1 MPKGIM
7 SWFFVE
13 SGEEDNQGNSEKEKK
28 IKEIETAP
36 PSSETL
42 AEDQTGEKG
51 KVSRK
56 FVDILFKALRKN
68 DLEGFDYM
76 EFKKSLQSLK
86 KMDMPIET
94 RIQSAFAMAET
105 MGVNKQHLLKTAA
118 HYIKVLQQEEQ
129 KFEQA
134 LEKQQSKQIES
145 KKGQLDQLS
154 QTIEKKL
161 AQIKKLEAEVAQHKE
176 QINTLQNEIKGAATS
191 IASTKNDF
199 IASYNSL
206 VNQIKQDMKHIND
219 YLK

>member
-13 SGEEDNQGNSEKEKK
+13 SEEDENKVAP
-28 IKEIETAP
+28 AP
-36 PSSETL
+36 PSSENL
-42 AEDQTGEKG
+42 EEDQAGEKG

-56 FVDILFKALRKN
+56 FIDILFKALRKN

-94 RIQSAFAMAET
+94 RMQSAFAMAET
-105 MGVNKQHLLKTAA
+105 MGVDKEKLLQSAE
-118 HYIKVLQQEEQ
+118 HYIQVLQREEQ

-134 LEKQQSKQIES
+134 LENQQSKKIET
-145 KKGQLDQLS
+145 KKGQLGQLN
-154 QTIEKKL
+154 QAIEKKL

-176 QINTLQNEIKGAATS
+176 QINNLRSEIEGAAS
-191 IASTKNDF
+191 NIASTKNDF

-206 VNQIKQDMKHIND
+206 VNQIRLDMKHIQD
-219 YLK
+219 YIK

>member
-13 SGEEDNQGNSEKEKK
+13 ADEDNKQETSGKEKK
-28 IKEIETAP
+28 IQEAEAAP

-42 AEDQTGEKG
+42 KEHQMGKKG
-51 KVSRK
+51 TVSRK

-94 RIQSAFAMAET
+94 RLQSAYAMAET
-105 MGVNKQHLLKTAA
+105 MGANKEHLLQTAE
-118 HYIKVLQQEEQ
+118 HYLKVLQQEEQ

-134 LEKQQSKQIES
+134 LEKQQSKQIET
-145 KKGQLDQLS
+145 KKGQLSQLNHS
-154 QTIEKKL
+154 IKKKL
-161 AQIKKLEAEVAQHKE
+161 AQIEKLEAEVTQHKE
-176 QINTLQNEIKGAATS
+176 QINNLQTEIKGAATS
-191 IASTKNDF
+191 IANTKNDF

-206 VNQIKQDMKHIND
+206 VNQIKLDMKHIED
-219 YLK
+219 YIK

>member
-13 SGEEDNQGNSEKEKK
+13 SEDEDNQGKSEKEKN
-28 IKEIETAP
+28 IQEVEMAP
-36 PSSETL
+36 SSSETL
-42 AEDQTGEKG
+42 AEDQSGEKG

-94 RIQSAFAMAET
+94 RVQSAFAMAET
-105 MGVNKQHLLKTAA
+105 IGVSKQHLLETAE

-134 LEKQQSKQIES
+134 LKKQQGKQIES
-145 KKGQLDQLS
+145 KKGQLGQLN
-154 QTIEKKL
+154 QTIEKKM
-161 AQIKKLEAEVAQHKE
+161 AQIEKLKAEVAQHKE
-176 QINTLQNEIKGAATS
+176 QINTLQNEINGAATN
-191 IASTKNDF
+191 IVSTKNDF

-206 VNQIKQDMKHIND
+206 VNQIKQDMKQIND